1 MTKRLGKGQGEG
13 MMWESVRLI
22 SEAVEKGMS
31 EKDRGE
37 LFSKMYG
44 LLSGGHFDEEHATE
58 AVAKMYYTDKDKEK
72 RYAPYWT
79 IPQIVEIYESVSDDI
94 PSAYNEWDFYVAF
107 NMVASDNWRLL
118 HEWWPSI
125 TPEQFAEKITDL
137 TVNWL
142 SDEDNPYGNT
152 KIWSYLNK

>member
-1 MTKRLGKGQGEG
+1 MSGKEK
-13 MMWESVRLI
+13 
-22 SEAVEKGMS
+22 EA
-31 EKDRGE
+31 
-37 LFSKMYG
+37 LFSKLYG
-44 LLSGGHFDEEHATE
+44 MLSGGHFDEEHATE
-58 AVAKMYYTDKDKEK
+58 AVAKMYYTDKDGEK

-79 IPQIVEIYESVSDDI
+79 IPQIEEIYEDERGEF
-94 PSAYNEWDFYVAF
+94 PATYNGWDFYVAF

-142 SDEDNPYGNT
+142 ADEDNPYGDK
-152 KIWSYLNK
+152 KIWGYLNQ